1 MIAELKSFVS
11 DRLTGRQKP
20 RANQFSLLLS
30 LVAEEDADYALATLE
45 ATERGL
51 TDAEAAKRL
60 AKHGR
65 NEIAHEKPPAWWM
78 QFLGCFKN
86 TFVLVLVVL
95 GLVSYFTGDR
105 LGALIIGIMVGVS
118 VVLRF
123 WQEFRSTRAAERLK
137 AMVRTTAT
145 VSRLVDA
152 EGDGQ
157 PVSVKREVPMQELV
171 PGDIIHLSAGDM
183 IPADVRLLLSKDLFV
198 SQSALTGESL
208 PVEKYDTLGNVV
220 QKTSDGSFLGQQ
232 QDLLD
237 QGTVCFLG
245 TNIVSG
251 SATAVVVQTGANTM
265 LGSLAK
271 NVLGQRA
278 LTSFDKGVN
287 SVSWLLVRFMLVM
300 VPVVLLINGFT
311 KGDWGQAFFFALA
324 VAVGLT
330 PEMLPLIV
338 TANLARGAVVM
349 SKKKVI
355 VKRLNSI
362 QNLGAMDILCTDK
375 TGTLTED
382 KVVLIQHLDVAGKE
396 NERVLGLAYLN
407 SFHQTGLK
415 NLIDRAVIAHTSE
428 HHEPLAGQTWR
439 KIDEIPFDFVRR
451 RMSVIVSPESV
462 QSLLICKGAVE
473 EMLQICTS
481 VEVNGEVVPLTA
493 RTLEWVRSLRT
504 DMNKD
509 GVRVIAVAYREFTTF
524 KTAYKPE
531 DEQELVLAG
540 FIGFLDPPKQSAA
553 AAIRALHANGVEV
566 KIITGD
572 NEVVTRKVCKEVGLD
587 AGEPVLGHE
596 IDDLDDKELT
606 LLAERTRV
614 FAKINP
620 MQKAR
625 IIRALKSAGHTVGYL
640 GDGINDAAA
649 LRDADVGVSVDT
661 AVDIAKESA
670 DIILLEKSLMV
681 LEEGI
686 IEGRVTFGNIMKY
699 LKMTASSNFGNVF
712 SVLIASAFIPFLPML
727 GIQLLIQNLLY
738 EFTQLTI
745 PWDRM
750 DEEFLRHPRKWEAGS
765 IARFMIFIGPI
776 SSIFDMTTFCVMWFV
791 FHANRPGMQSLF
803 QSGWFVEGLLSQTLI
818 IHMIRTQRIPFLQ
831 SAASWPLMFSTI
843 AIMAIGIAVP
853 FTPFGAMVGLQ
864 GLPSSYFLW
873 LAVTLLSYCVL
884 TQWMKLWFIR
894 RFHTWL

>member
-1 MIAELKSFVS
+1 LIDELKTMVS
-11 DRLTGRQKP
+11 DRKARRPKP
-20 RANQFSLLLS
+20 KANPLSLLLS
-30 LVAEEDADYALATLE
+30 LVAEEDADTVLGTLATTDQGLREEE
-45 ATERGL
+45 AV
-51 TDAEAAKRL
+51 KRL

-65 NEIAHEKPPAWWM
+65 NEIAHEKPPVWWA
-78 QFLGCFKN
+78 QLLGCFKN
-86 TFVLVLVVL
+86 TFVVVLLVL
-95 GLVSYFTGDR
+95 GLVSFFTNDH
-105 LGALIIGIMVGVS
+105 LGALIIGTMVGIS

-123 WQEFRSTRAAERLK
+123 WQEFRSSRAAERLK

-145 VSRLVDA
+145 VSRLADTP
-152 EGDGQ
+152 EGGLA
-157 PVSVKREVPMQELV
+157 PAKREIPMHELV

-183 IPADVRLLLSKDLFV
+183 IPADVRLLQAKDLFV

-208 PVEKYDTLGNVV
+208 PVEKHDTLGHVA
-220 QKTSDGSFLGQQ
+220 QKTSDGGRLGGAKE
-232 QDLLD
+232 LLD
-237 QGTVCFLG
+237 QVTLCFLG

-251 SATAVVVQTGANTM
+251 SATAVVVQTGGRTM

-271 NVLGQRA
+271 NVLGQRS

-287 SVSWLLVRFMLVM
+287 SVSWILVRFMLVM

-311 KGDWGQAFFFALA
+311 KGDWEQAFFFALA

-338 TANLARGAVVM
+338 TANLARGAVAM

-362 QNLGAMDILCTDK
+362 QNLGAMDVLCTDK

-415 NLIDRAVIAHTSE
+415 NLIDRAVIAHTAE
-428 HHEPLAGQTWR
+428 HHATIAGRTWR

-451 RMSVIVSPESV
+451 RMSVIVAPQVGE
-462 QSLLICKGAVE
+462 SLLVCKGAVE
-473 EMLQICTS
+473 EILRICTA
-481 VEVNGEVVPLTA
+481 VEIDGKVQPLTEPM
-493 RTLEWVRSLRT
+493 LNWVRGLRT
-504 DMNKD
+504 DLNKD
-509 GVRVIAVAYREFTTF
+509 GVRVIAVAYRRFATF
-524 KTAYKPE
+524 KTAYRSE
-531 DEQELVLAG
+531 DEHDLVLAG
-540 FIGFLDPPKQSAA
+540 FIGFLDPPKPSAA
-553 AAIRALHANGVEV
+553 AAIRALRAKGVEV

-572 NEVVTRKVCKEVGLD
+572 NEVVTRKVCSEVGVD
-587 AGEPVLGHE
+587 AGTPVLGHE
-596 IDDLDDKELT
+596 IDDLGDQQLGR
-606 LLAERTRV
+606 LAQRTRV

-625 IIRALKSAGHTVGYL
+625 IIRALKSVGHTVGYL

-649 LRDADVGVSVDT
+649 LREADVGVSVDT

-712 SVLIASAFIPFLPML
+712 SVLVASAFIPFLPML

-750 DEEFLRHPRKWEAGS
+750 DEEFLRQPRKWEAGG
-765 IARFMIFIGPI
+765 IVRFMIFIGPI
-776 SSIFDMTTFCVMWFV
+776 SSIFDITTFGVMWFV
-791 FHANRPGMQSLF
+791 FHANRSSAQSMF
-803 QSGWFVEGLLSQTLI
+803 QSGWFIEGLLSQTLI
-818 IHMIRTQRIPFLQ
+818 VHMIRTQRIPFLQ
-831 SAASWPLMFSTI
+831 STASWPLTVSTI
-843 AIMAIGIAVP
+843 AVMALGIAAP
-853 FTPFGAMVGLQ
+853 FTPVGAMVGLSP
-864 GLPSSYFLW
+864 LPGGYFLW
-873 LAVTLLSYCVL
+873 LGPTLLSYCVL
-884 TQWMKLWFIR
+884 TQWMKLRFIR